1 MPEHSFSDHTLPRVP
16 SQPTGL
22 ACEAAIYQ
30 RAHQDWLA
38 IVAAS
43 PVLESQ
49 ISDLDTMVCS
59 ADDITALVE
68 QTSDVVVR
76 QSLRMIAEL
85 REFTSTSGIPF
96 QPSPTSQDTLELAD
110 AEWEQHLDQHPAYTK
125 WLLQNSPVTCTRTVL
140 LEAIERAP
148 SDVTRHAMRE
158 VLIFR
163 EAFELAHGRVF
174 R

>member
-1 MPEHSFSDHTLPRVP
+1 MPEHSFYDHALPRGS
-16 SQPTGL
+16 SQLIGL

-30 RAHQDWLA
+30 RAHQDWCA

-49 ISDLDTMVCS
+49 ISEVDTMVCS
-59 ADDITALVE
+59 ADEIAALVA
-68 QTSDVVVR
+68 QASDVVIR
-76 QSLRMIAEL
+76 QSLRIVAEL
-85 REFTSTSGIPF
+85 REFTCTSGVPF
-96 QPSPTSQDTLELAD
+96 RPSATSRATLQRAD
-110 AEWEQHLDQHPAYTK
+110 AEWEQHLDLHPAYTK

-140 LEAIERAP
+140 LEAMERAP

>member
-1 MPEHSFSDHTLPRVP
+1 MPEHSFSDHTLPRGG
-16 SQPTGL
+16 SQPAGL

-30 RAHQDWLA
+30 RAQQDWLA

-59 ADDITALVE
+59 ADDITAMVE
-68 QTSDVVVR
+68 QTSDVVIR

-96 QPSPTSQDTLELAD
+96 RPNPTSQDTLEMAD
-110 AEWEQHLDQHPAYTK
+110 AEWELHLDQHPAYTK
-125 WLLQNSPVTCTRTVL
+125 WLLQNSPVTCTRRVL

-158 VLIFR
+158 ALIFR
-163 EAFELAHGRVF
+163 EAFELAHGRMF

>member
-1 MPEHSFSDHTLPRVP
+1 MPEHSFYDHALPRG
-16 SQPTGL
+16 SNQLIGL
-22 ACEAAIYQ
+22 SCEAAIYQ

-49 ISDLDTMVCS
+49 ISEVDTMVCS
-59 ADDITALVE
+59 ADDIAALVE
-68 QTSDVVVR
+68 QASDLVVR

-96 QPSPTSQDTLELAD
+96 RPSQPSLATID
-110 AEWEQHLDQHPAYTK
+110 LANAEWEQHLDQHPAFTK

-163 EAFELAHGRVF
+163 DAFELAHGRVF